1 MTPDTE
7 WEGVLKNLR
16 DLASPYAER
25 LSDTERTT
33 QFILNF
39 NKLDRLLSS
48 RDTYWKEVLQ
58 GIYNKGLPTIEQ
70 IKQSAL
76 GWGKEGSERYEGY
89 IQGAKDVNG
98 LVIWE
103 LCSHGIPLNLDGKP
117 PTPITNE
124 DNLR

>member
-1 MTPDTE
+1 MTPNKQPE
-7 WEGVLKNLR
+7 WEQVAEKWLEKESVRVSVLT
-16 DLASPYAER
+16 DLQTLIKE
-25 LSDTERTT
+25 
-33 QFILNF
+33 II
-39 NKLDRLLSS
+39 SS
-48 RDTYWKEVLQ
+48 HDTYWKEVLQ

>member
-1 MTPDTE
+1 MNTPDTE
-7 WEGVLKNLR
+7 WDENTQHAYDSILFNHNPIEADKQFGKMLESVLN
-16 DLASPYAER
+16 
-25 LSDTERTT
+25 
-33 QFILNF
+33 N
-39 NKLDRLLSS
+39 LLSS

-58 GIYNKGLPTIEQ
+58 GVYGKGLPTIEQ

-124 DNLR
+124 DKK